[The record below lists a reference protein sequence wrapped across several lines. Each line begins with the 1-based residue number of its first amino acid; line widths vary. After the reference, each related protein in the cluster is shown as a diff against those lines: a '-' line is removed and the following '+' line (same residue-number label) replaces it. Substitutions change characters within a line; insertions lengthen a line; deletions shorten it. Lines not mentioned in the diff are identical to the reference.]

1 MSLKRLT
8 KESLIYGLSGYLSK
22 MISVF
27 LLPLYTAVLTPKDYG
42 ILDLLGTIS
51 VVSTFLI
58 VSGTDTAQGYYFFRL
73 EYKNDRPG
81 IISSAM
87 FLRVCFGLIAFII
100 IVIFSKLIS
109 ITLFGQDLSLFVVI
123 TGGTVAFSTI
133 HQFLFDLLRLEFRQ
147 WLYLILSSSYIT
159 ISISLMI
166 LFVLIFKMGVYGVL
180 LGQAISY
187 GAICIF
193 TLVYVI
199 KRYGN
204 HFSFAWVKKIL
215 SYGFPLIGTGVA
227 IWLLNSSSSY
237 FLAHYADLSAVG
249 IYAVGLKISSF
260 LGIIAGALQLAWGP
274 YAMDIQY
281 NPEAKN
287 IYSKVFQ
294 IYFFVNIIGIFLVSL
309 FAINI
314 LKVFTQ
320 PNYYDAKAVVPFLC
334 FSTVFSS
341 AYFIVAI
348 GINIVK
354 KVQHTIWIMFC
365 GAAVNITL
373 NYFLTPQIGGV
384 GAAFSIM
391 TSNFIIFLLT
401 LIVSQKYY
409 YVPYKF
415 SKILFVLI
423 PAAALISLSYY
434 YNFVIFYR
442 IIIAVI
448 TTAYF
453 IIFLYKNFKNAEE
466 FIKLIQFI
474 KDLNFFSRKN
484 RAPEAE
490 NNNNKNHNQNE

>member
-1 MSLKRLT
+1 LSLKRLT
-8 KESLIYGLSGYLSK
+8 KESLIYGLSGYISK

-42 ILDLLGTIS
+42 ILDLLGTIG

-73 EYKNDRPG
+73 EYKNERPG
-81 IISSAM
+81 IISSAL
-87 FLRVCFGLIAFII
+87 FLRVCFGLIAFIL

-109 ITLFGQDLSLFVVI
+109 ITLFGQDLSLFVII

-147 WLYLILSSSYIT
+147 WLYLIISSSYIT
-159 ISISLMI
+159 VSISLMV

-187 GAICIF
+187 GLIF
-193 TLVYVI
+193 VFTIGYVI
-199 KRYGN
+199 KRYGRQL
-204 HFSFAWVKKIL
+204 SFKWIKKIL

-227 IWLLNSSSSY
+227 IWILNSSSSY

-249 IYAVGLKISSF
+249 IYAVGLKIASF

-354 KVQHTIWIMFC
+354 RVQHTIWIMFC

-373 NYFLTPQIGGV
+373 NYFLTPHIGGV

-391 TSNFIIFLLT
+391 TSNFTIFILT
-401 LIVSQKYY
+401 MIVSQKYY

-415 SKILFVLI
+415 NKILLVLI
-423 PAAALISLSYY
+423 PAAILIFVSYY
-434 YNFVIFYR
+434 YNLGIAYR

-448 TTAYF
+448 ATTYF
-453 IIFLYKNFKNAEE
+453 VIFLYNNFKNADE
-466 FIKLIQFI
+466 FIKLIQFA
-474 KDLNFFSRKN
+474 KELNIFS
-484 RAPEAE
+484 
-490 NNNNKNHNQNE
+490 KNHSKRE

>member
-8 KESLIYGLSGYLSK
+8 KESLIYGLSGYISK

-51 VVSTFLI
+51 LVSTFLI
-58 VSGTDTAQGYYFFRL
+58 VSGTDTAQGYYFFRQ
-73 EYKNDRPG
+73 EYRNERSS
-81 IISSAM
+81 IISSVM
-87 FLRVCFGLIAFII
+87 VLRLSFGLFSFII
-100 IVIFSKLIS
+100 IAVFSKLIS
-109 ITLFGQDLSLFVVI
+109 GTLFGQDLSLFVII
-123 TGGTVAFSTI
+123 TGATVAFSSI

-166 LFVLIFKMGVYGVL
+166 FFVLILKMGVYGVL
-180 LGQAISY
+180 TGQAISY
-187 GAICIF
+187 GAVYAF
-193 TLVYVI
+193 TLIYVF

-215 SYGFPLIGTGVA
+215 SYGFPLIGTGIA
-227 IWLLNSSSSY
+227 IWLLNSTSSY
-237 FLAHYADLSAVG
+237 FLAHYADLTAVG
-249 IYAVGLKISSF
+249 IYAVGLKIASF

-334 FSTVFSS
+334 FSTVFAS

-373 NYFLTPQIGGV
+373 NYFLTPKIGGV

-391 TSNFIIFLLT
+391 TANLTIFLLT
-401 LIVSQKYY
+401 MLVSQRYY

-415 SKILFVLI
+415 NKILFVLI
-423 PAAALISLSYY
+423 PAGVLIWVCYFYDLG
-434 YNFVIFYR
+434 IFYR

-448 TTAYF
+448 ATTYF
-453 IIFLYKNFKNAEE
+453 VIFLYKNFKNADE
-466 FIKLIQFI
+466 FTKLIQFAG
-474 KDLNFFSRKN
+474 DLNIFSKKN
-484 RAPEAE
+484 RAKAKEIH
-490 NNNNKNHNQNE
+490 NNINPNQNE